1 MNFGSKQDIHI
12 LLVLDKVK
20 SLYGQDVVLDENT
33 TSNDYSKKILASGF
47 LRNNKYPIL
56 VTIGFFICL
65 SFVSFF
71 INVYWSNYDGFYYI
85 KQGEAILNG
94 NGLDIKAWN
103 APIGGPI
110 AYAAVNFLIKD
121 SFVTLKLFA
130 LFGGAALVFISYFI
144 IRNIFSTKIALAGQL
159 LVAFNTQLHWPVIQ
173 AGNELLALSL
183 IFGALYVMTRKHL
196 QTKEVVITS
205 ILLGVAFLV
214 RYQTLFVLV
223 AFLIFLMI
231 RNRNY
236 RLNLMQCGLVVSIF
250 LVLASSL
257 FLYNYLTYG
266 KMMDSDPGGQMI
278 FTWKYQT
285 PEWTNK
291 AEQLSLNGQGF
302 SAIFLDFDLS
312 LKNYFYNI
320 FYYNSNRLFGFDTT
334 YSLSVLPYFHY
345 LGVIPAL
352 IGLLYILKIRLTKT
366 IISVAVSSFIITTIL
381 IVMFGDIKYHFFALV
396 IIPVLVLGMLHIR
409 NVDRNFLPLLVL
421 SVVYF
426 MGAAILPLGRA
437 DHLLPMWLS
446 VPILSSLFFIYIIPK
461 TFSKICRINF
471 EQNKSAY
478 LKIIIL
484 IMVVVLSVNMVFSM
498 RMQELWLYD
507 DFKLG
512 LKDAILGL
520 FQKHEP
526 RSQWGEEIKEI
537 GDVLSRQPGIEN
549 SYVMGAIATYSYYAN
564 SKFVYADFQEGK
576 KGDPIEKFITRENWS
591 EYDIYFSNLNSHPP
605 DRRNIYKPMP
615 DYIVYF
621 PLPPSSKLDLS
632 KTQYEEINIL
642 TDPTNPKIPNNFEFL
657 YKENKTGTVVYK
669 IHHKR

>member
-1 MNFGSKQDIHI
+1 M
-12 LLVLDKVK
+12 LVIDRVK
-20 SLYGQDVVLDENT
+20 SRYGQNVMLDENT
-33 TSNDYSKKILASGF
+33 ISNDYSKKMLVLGF

-56 VTIGFFICL
+56 VTIGFLICL
-65 SFVSFF
+65 SYVSFF

-94 NGLDIKAWN
+94 NSLNIKAWN
-103 APIGGPI
+103 APVGGPVV
-110 AYAAVNFLIKD
+110 YAATNVLIKD

-130 LFGGAALVFISYFI
+130 LFGGATLVFISYFI

-173 AGNELLALSL
+173 AGNELLALSI
-183 IFGALYVMTRKHL
+183 IFGALYVMTLKYIH
-196 QTKEVVITS
+196 TKEIVITS
-205 ILLGVAFLV
+205 VLLGTAFLI
-214 RYQTLFVLV
+214 RYQALFVFV
-223 AFLIFLMI
+223 AFLIFLLI

-266 KMMDSDPGGQMI
+266 KMMDSEPVGQMI
-278 FTWKYQT
+278 FAWIYQT

-291 AEQLSLNGQGF
+291 AKQLSLDGGGF
-302 SAIFLDFDLS
+302 SAIFLDFDLT
-312 LKNYFYNI
+312 LKNYFYNL

-366 IISVAVSSFIITTIL
+366 ISSVTISSFIITAIL
-381 IVMFGDIKYHFFALV
+381 IVMFGDIKYYFFALV
-396 IIPVLVLGMLHIR
+396 IIPVLVLAILHIR

-426 MGAAILPLGRA
+426 IGTAILPLGRA
-437 DHLLPMWLS
+437 DHLLPMWLA

-461 TFSKICRINF
+461 TFSKICRINL
-471 EQNKSAY
+471 EQNKSTY

-484 IMVVVLSVNMVFSM
+484 IMIVILSVNMVFSM
-498 RMQELWLYD
+498 RMQEMWLYD

-520 FQKHEP
+520 FQKPEP

-537 GDVLSRQPGIEN
+537 GDVLSKQPGIEN

-564 SKFVYADFQEGK
+564 SKFVYASFQEGK

-591 EYDIYFSNLNSHPP
+591 EYDTYFSNLNSHPP
-605 DRRNIYKPMP
+605 DRRNTYKPIP
-615 DYIVYF
+615 DYIVYN
-621 PLPPSSKLDLS
+621 PLPLSKLDLS
-632 KTQYEEINIL
+632 HIQYEEINIL
-642 TDPTNPKIPNNFEFL
+642 IDPTNPKIPNNFEFL
-657 YKENKTGTVVYK
+657 YKDNKTSTVIYK
-669 IHHKR
+669 IHHKK